1 MLRQGPI
8 SAFLHGVVEYA
19 GAALMIAAPFLF
31 GFDSNAATAVA
42 IVGGIL
48 TLVIGA
54 STDSPTGLARAIPL
68 NIHMVLDFVVSIVFI
83 ASPFLFRFSDD
94 STATAL
100 FIVVGIAGLLLTI
113 ATRFKPAREPG
124 VAT

>member
-1 MLRQGPI
+1 MRQGPI
-8 SAFLHGVVEYA
+8 PLFVHGIIEYA
-19 GAALMIAAPFLF
+19 IGVFLIAAPFLF
-31 GFDSNAATAVA
+31 DFDSSAATAVA

-113 ATRFKPAREPG
+113 ATRFKPAREAHA
-124 VAT
+124 AT